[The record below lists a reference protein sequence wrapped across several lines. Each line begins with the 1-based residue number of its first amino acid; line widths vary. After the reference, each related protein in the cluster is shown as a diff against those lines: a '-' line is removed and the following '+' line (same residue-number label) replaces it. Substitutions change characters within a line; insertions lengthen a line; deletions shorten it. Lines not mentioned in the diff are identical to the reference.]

1 MMIILEVRKTFL
13 FFKFFSLVCVFFGAL
28 TTFLFLQLLKFQLV
42 LFKACWFH
50 TCSSFNV
57 YDYQVG
63 INYER
68 KTSVL
73 ILT

>member
-1 MMIILEVRKTFL
+1 MKLEKRFCSLSSSLL
-13 FFKFFSLVCVFFGAL
+13 FVFFFGAL